1 MISKEKLVER
11 KQIIVKD
18 IQVVQSRLKEYE
30 AKTKEDLALLN
41 ALTGALQ
48 QCDLFVKELD
58 DDTPKEDSDVE
69 NSEDG

>member
-58 DDTPKEDSDVE
+58 DDTPKEDSDGE